1 MNMKII
7 YKFIF
12 ISLFII
18 VPFSLSYAQNVSM
31 EYPRVMSSVRA
42 MGMGNAFFGVSDD
55 KWAAFYNPAGLA
67 RNKMHW

>member
-1 MNMKII
+1 MEKIIAMNMKII

-42 MGMGNAFFGVSDD
+42 MGMGNAFFGVKCTGS
-55 KWAAFYNPAGLA
+55 LI
-67 RNKMHW
+67 

>member
-1 MNMKII
+1 MEKIIAMNMKII

-42 MGMGNAFFGVSDD
+42 MGMGNAFFGVEIKCTGS
-55 KWAAFYNPAGLA
+55 LI
-67 RNKMHW
+67 